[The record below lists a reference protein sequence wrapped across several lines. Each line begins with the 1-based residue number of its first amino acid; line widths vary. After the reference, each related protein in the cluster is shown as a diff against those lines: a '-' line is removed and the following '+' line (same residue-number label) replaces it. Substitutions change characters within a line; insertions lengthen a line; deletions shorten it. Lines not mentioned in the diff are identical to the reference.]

1 MYSVLC
7 NIQHGRNHSYN
18 QLVTLDQTV
27 QRWDEIFHR
36 STSCRST
43 HTLPTQRR
51 AQLPVMTSSRYVR
64 LFLLWFMAGLSTRV
78 SAANQATALHED
90 SLVSRRH
97 LSKRF
102 VDEEGHY
109 NISFY
114 HINDVHAHLDEF
126 SASGTDCPRKEAGC
140 RGGYARVR
148 AAVQESRPCHPDS
161 LFLNAGDEFQGTMF
175 FSYYGGEKIAATLN
189 QMGIDGMT
197 LGNHE
202 WDRGDDYLG
211 EFLENLTFPIISANV
226 ASSNEKLNRT
236 IKPFHIYEQYQLA
249 VIGVTTET
257 TPSISKPGNGTTF
270 ADPVKSVQ
278 ATIDLIR
285 STTNITRIAA
295 LTHIGYD
302 EDQRLARETTG
313 LYLIMGGHSHTK
325 LGTDQGSAGP
335 YPTIVENKEGHEV
348 FVVTAWRWGEQLG
361 YIDVVYDDDGKI
373 LAYHGAPIHLTNA
386 TKQDPDLQRQINEW
400 RVPFED
406 YAAEVIGQSSVV
418 LDQTTCQAKECLLG
432 DLIAE

>member
-1 MYSVLC
+1 MAA
-7 NIQHGRNHSYN
+7 
-18 QLVTLDQTV
+18 
-27 QRWDEIFHR
+27 
-36 STSCRST
+36 
-43 HTLPTQRR
+43 LPT
-51 AQLPVMTSSRYVR
+51 P
-64 LFLLWFMAGLSTRV
+64 V
-78 SAANQATALHED
+78 SAASQAGTPYED
-90 SLVSRRH
+90 SLISRRH

-102 VDEEGHY
+102 VNAEGHF

-126 SASGTDCPRKEAGC
+126 SSSGADCPQKEAGC

-148 AAVQESRPCHPDS
+148 AAVQESRPSHPDS

-175 FSYYGGEKIAATLN
+175 FTHYGGEKIAATLN

-211 EFLENLTFPIISANV
+211 EFLDNLTFPILSANV

-236 IKPFHIYEQYQLA
+236 IKPFHIYEQFQLA

-257 TPSISKPGNGTTF
+257 TPSTSKPGNGTTF
-270 ADPVKSVQ
+270 ADPIKSVQ

-335 YPTIVENKEGHEV
+335 YPTIVENKDGHEV

-373 LAYHGAPIHLTNA
+373 LAYHGAPIHLTNT
-386 TKQDPDLQRQINEW
+386 TKQDPELQRQINEW
-400 RVPFED
+400 RAAFEE
-406 YAAEVIGQSSVV
+406 YAAEEIGQSSVF
-418 LDQTTCQAKECLLG
+418 LDQTTCQAQECLLG